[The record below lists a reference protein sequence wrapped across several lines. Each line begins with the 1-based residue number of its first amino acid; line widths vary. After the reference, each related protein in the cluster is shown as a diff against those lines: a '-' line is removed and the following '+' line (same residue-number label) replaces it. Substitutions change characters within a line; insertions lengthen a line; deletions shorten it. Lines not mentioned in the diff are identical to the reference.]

1 MIFRI
6 FGIHFEFSVPFAV
19 MLAFL
24 LVTDSTGLM
33 SASLLA
39 VTMHEIGH
47 LVAMRLT
54 KCLPTSIKCGLG
66 GILISG
72 NSYCTKKQSLLISAS
87 GPLMNLILT
96 AVMLGLGWI
105 LNNATLCVFSAV
117 QFLVGSVN
125 LLPIRGLDGGDI
137 LKNILFSTNIR
148 NVGFW
153 CSLVSIVAACIV
165 FVLGLAV
172 AVKNVSNP
180 SLLLLGIYLIIENI
194 IILGWRE
201 N

>member
-1 MIFRI
+1 MSFKA
-6 FGIHFEFSVPFAV
+6 FGIRFDFSVPFAV

-33 SASLLA
+33 SASLFA
-39 VTMHEIGH
+39 VAIHEIGH
-47 LVAMRLT
+47 LVAMWLT
-54 KCLPTSIKCGLG
+54 KCLPTAIKCGLG

-72 NSYCTKKQSLLISAS
+72 NSYCTNKQSLLIAAS
-87 GPLMNLILT
+87 GPLMNLIFT
-96 AVMLGLGWI
+96 AVILGLGLVFDSYI
-105 LNNATLCVFSAV
+105 LCVFSAV

-125 LLPIRGLDGGDI
+125 LLPIEGLDGGDI
-137 LKNILFSTNIR
+137 FKNILFSTNIK

-153 CSLVSIVAACIV
+153 CSFVSIVTACVI
-165 FVLGLAV
+165 FVLGIAI

-194 IILGWRE
+194 IILGWR
-201 N
+201 